1 MIRYLLAC
9 LALLF
14 AVEITI
20 PDAAAGPFQRLF
32 GRRSCVSCRA
42 TAVKL
47 QAPQYRVECNG
58 GSCRRVRVN

>member
-42 TAVKL
+42 PAAKS